1 MLSKASRLKKV
12 GTRVADIVNS
22 SGAQNAQNA
31 EMHQTA
37 QIAQDAQHAFVYSQ
51 LLRNSLVSSVLHALV
66 FS

>member
-12 GTRVADIVNS
+12 GTSVADVVNS

-51 LLRNSLVSSVLHALV
+51 LLRN
-66 FS
+66 

>member
-12 GTRVADIVNS
+12 GTRVAD
-22 SGAQNAQNA
+22 A